1 MYICDNRKFKTLKAA
16 VTYANK
22 QFVRTGVVL
31 SVEQDSTP
39 NKNPG
44 YVAYLAKGMT
54 L

>member
-1 MYICDNRKFKTLKAA
+1 MYICDNRKFKSLRAAINYATKAF
-16 VTYANK
+16 K
-22 QFVRTGVVL
+22 RSGVVL
-31 SVEQDSTP
+31 SIEQDSTP

>member
-16 VTYANK
+16 ITYAK
-22 QFVRTGVVL
+22 KAFVRTGVVL
-31 SVEQDSTP
+31 SIEQDSTP